1 MSELLEKLS
10 KVVSA
15 GGLISGDALTERD
28 FPGANLPI
36 ALVRPKSTEEV
47 AQINVETIASK
58 RPTTALS
65 SATDNP
71 AV

>member
-47 AQINVETIASK
+47 A
-58 RPTTALS
+58 
-65 SATDNP
+65 
-71 AV
+71 